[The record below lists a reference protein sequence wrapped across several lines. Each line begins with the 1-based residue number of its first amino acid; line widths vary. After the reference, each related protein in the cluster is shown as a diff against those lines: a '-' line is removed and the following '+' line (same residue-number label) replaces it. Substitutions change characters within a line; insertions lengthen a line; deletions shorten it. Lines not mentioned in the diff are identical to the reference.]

1 MFIFSQYNS
10 EVIKLEFDKKVLEE
24 LFTERMRK
32 YPDALTYDHIS
43 KITGRGRKFVYK
55 WILDGRIKAVA
66 LNDRVN
72 IVPKQ
77 WLLDYMLTDD
87 FIYNYASCNRL
98 KPILHQ
104 AIIER

>member
-1 MFIFSQYNS
+1 
-10 EVIKLEFDKKVLEE
+10 
-24 LFTERMRK
+24 MRK
-32 YPDALTYDHIS
+32 YPDALTYDHIA
-43 KITGRGRKFVYK
+43 KITGCCRKFVYK
-55 WILDGRIKAVA
+55 WVLDGRIKAVA

-72 IVPKQ
+72 IVLKQ

-98 KPILHQ
+98 KPILNQ